1 MYLVKEPQ
9 NPESPG
15 SWNRSGL
22 VIANHSSLLL
32 SVQTL
37 CPCSRRSCF
46 CRSFCP
52 HISFLIKDKAWLYPL
67 YKYKY
72 IYMLYIYICVNFSFD
87 IPLFI
92 VRPRFCASNW
102 GPQDIGNHRSSDF
115 PRTFWREVA
124 CTYSIW
130 CRTRTSLELNDVSSV
145 LQSFN
150 DFVMFGLWLWLL
162 YGDGYSFNL
171 SMVIV
176 MVLWTKVW
184 STHPQI
190 MSTTQMTF
198 WGLSSCCLVA
208 S

>member
-15 SWNRSGL
+15 SWIRSGL

-52 HISFLIKDKAWLYPL
+52 HISFLIKDRAWLYPL
-67 YKYKY
+67 Y
-72 IYMLYIYICVNFSFD
+72 IHAWIFLLTFPCWR
-87 IPLFI
+87 

-150 DFVMFGLWLWLL
+150 DFEWLANGYIWFL
-162 YGDGYSFNL
+162 YGDGYGFNL

-176 MVLWTKVW
+176 MVLLLWTKVW

>member
-72 IYMLYIYICVNFSFD
+72 IYICYIYIYMREFFFWHSLVHRASSLLCFQLRTPRHWKPSVQRLSQDFLERSGLHILDMMQNEDVPRVERCKFCVAIVQWFCNVW
-87 IPLFI
+87 PLVMII
-92 VRPRFCASNW
+92 VW
-102 GPQDIGNHRSSDF
+102 
-115 PRTFWREVA
+115 W
-124 CTYSIW
+124 
-130 CRTRTSLELNDVSSV
+130 
-145 LQSFN
+145 
-150 DFVMFGLWLWLL
+150 WL
-162 YGDGYSFNL
+162 
-171 SMVIV
+171 
-176 MVLWTKVW
+176 
-184 STHPQI
+184 
-190 MSTTQMTF
+190 
-198 WGLSSCCLVA
+198 
-208 S
+208 